1 MKSGRFGD
9 FTGNKAHEVA
19 VLFDYTFHNK
29 LKWTLN
35 AKYMNAPE
43 ANYVDFGGSNISE
56 ATAADALFTN
66 DTGDTYTGLVEGR
79 RTWLHFG
86 KVQNALI
93 TSELNKQRGNH
104 NLRLGLNDHGRAVQA
119 CHHSPDTRWIV
130 LSQQLDKPDFHGYL
144 YLQIEQHRPAERDQ
158 AGHHPIQNHPAD
170 LQHQDLR
177 LDHLCRNQPVQ
188 RFPPARLVHLSE
200 ADL

>member
-104 NLRLGLNDHGRAVQA
+104 NLRLGLNEWYYHLDYHSSSFQWQA
-119 CHHSPDTRWIV
+119 TVAEYPRILTRKDRTRW
-130 LSQQLDKPDFHGYL
+130 
-144 YLQIEQHRPAERDQ
+144 
-158 AGHHPIQNHPAD
+158 
-170 LQHQDLR
+170 
-177 LDHLCRNQPVQ
+177 
-188 RFPPARLVHLSE
+188 
-200 ADL
+200 